1 MDLYTHAKSFNL
13 GFNQLLG
20 AYDLLNLMES
30 NKEERK
36 DRERWYQSS
45 LDYLRNHPFEAE
57 LKKHA
62 AYKLYLK
69 NIQRLV
75 IHKTFQQSDD
85 ADVLRNICSL
95 KIVSAALQ
103 AFDDPTGQYSS
114 TPLANRRKSLDSKVG
129 RNHIPTEQTAN
140 TARRLINYLKAADA
154 ELGWMDDLK
163 AISNR
168 EPYPQLKVNS
178 KVKAVIKDITVWSQQ
193 LFDSPKSPKGRF
205 PISAIRNIFEI
216 VESVESVEI
225 GELDVSDEAIRKH
238 QVEFST
244 YKNISVSIF

>member
-1 MDLYTHAKSFNL
+1 MDLYAHTKIFNL

-45 LDYLRNHPFEAE
+45 LDYLRNHTFEAE

-85 ADVLRNICSL
+85 ADVLRNIFSL
-95 KIVSAALQ
+95 KIVAAALQ
-103 AFDDPTGQYSS
+103 AFADPTGQNSS
-114 TPLANRRKSLDSKVG
+114 TPLTNRRKSLDSKVG
-129 RNHIPTEQTAN
+129 KHHIPTEQTAN
-140 TARRLINYLKAADA
+140 TARRLLSYLKAADVK
-154 ELGWMDDLK
+154 LDWIDDLK

-178 KVKAVIKDITVWSQQ
+178 QIKAMVKEITFWSEQ
-193 LFDSPKSPKGRF
+193 LFDQPKSLKGRF
-205 PISAIRNIFEI
+205 PISAIHNIFEL
-216 VESVESVEI
+216 VEVEVT
-225 GELDVSDEAIRKH
+225 DEAIRRH
-238 QVEFST
+238 QSAL
-244 YKNISVSIF
+244 S

>member
-1 MDLYTHAKSFNL
+1 MDLYAHAKIFNL

-20 AYDLLNLMES
+20 AYDLLNSLKS
-30 NKEERK
+30 NEEERK

-45 LDYLRNHPFEAE
+45 LDYLRNHTFEAE

-85 ADVLRNICSL
+85 ADVLRNIFSL
-95 KIVSAALQ
+95 KIVAAALQ
-103 AFDDPTGQYSS
+103 AFADPTGQHSS
-114 TPLANRRKSLDSKVG
+114 TPLTNRRKSLDSKVG
-129 RNHIPTEQTAN
+129 KYHTPTQQTAN
-140 TARRLINYLKAADA
+140 TARRLLSYLKAADVK
-154 ELGWMDDLK
+154 LDWIDDLK

-178 KVKAVIKDITVWSQQ
+178 QIKAMIKEITVLSEQ
-193 LFDSPKSPKGRF
+193 LFDPPKSPKGRF
-205 PISAIRNIFEI
+205 PMSAIQNI
-216 VESVESVEI
+216 VEI
-225 GELDVSDEAIRKH
+225 LDDNVNITEEGIRYH
-238 QVEFST
+238 QVTLEA
-244 YKNISVSIF
+244 

>member
-1 MDLYTHAKSFNL
+1 MDLYAHAKIFNL

-45 LDYLRNHPFEAE
+45 LDYLRNHTFEVE

-62 AYKLYLK
+62 TYKSYLK

-85 ADVLRNICSL
+85 ADVLRNIFSL
-95 KIVSAALQ
+95 KIVATALQ
-103 AFDDPTGQYSS
+103 AFYDPTGKNSS
-114 TPLANRRKSLDSKVG
+114 TPAANKRKSLDSKVG
-129 RNHIPTEQTAN
+129 RHHIPTEQTAN
-140 TARRLINYLKAADA
+140 TARRLISYLKAADA

-178 KVKAVIKDITVWSQQ
+178 QIKAVVKEITFWSQQ
-193 LFDSPKSPKGRF
+193 LFEPPKSLKGRF
-205 PISAIRNIFEI
+205 PISAIQNICEL
-216 VESVESVEI
+216 VEVEVT
-225 GELDVSDEAIRKH
+225 DEAIRRH
-238 QVEFST
+238 QEFFGT
-244 YKNISVSIF
+244 L